1 MISAVL
7 NHSLTRAICWYLCI
21 FLVGIHA
28 VPSPAYGSFITSTTD
43 DSNAELKASLQMFLE
58 KELISERLAMLGLS
72 HEEVTSRVANLSDEE
87 CRNIVSAFSQLQL
100 GGEEQISER
109 ANKSFEGWLENF
121 LGGLAIILE
130 MLVYLVLICVLYEAG
145 FFDESSEP
153 EY

>member
-1 MISAVL
+1 MITTVL

-43 DSNAELKASLQMFLE
+43 DSNAELKASLQIFLE

-109 ANKSFEGWLENF
+109 ANKSFARRMENIVAILA
-121 LGGLAIILE
+121 LGLLFVVAFVVLFDAG
-130 MLVYLVLICVLYEAG
+130 VYPVENE
-145 FFDESSEP
+145 F
-153 EY
+153 